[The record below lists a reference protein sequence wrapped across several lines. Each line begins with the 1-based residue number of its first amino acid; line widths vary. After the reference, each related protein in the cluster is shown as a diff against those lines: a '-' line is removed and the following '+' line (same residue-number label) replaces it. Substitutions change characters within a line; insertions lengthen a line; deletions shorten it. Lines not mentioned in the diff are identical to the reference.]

1 MAAIRT
7 GIADIAQG
15 WVDLDMSPTFATATT
30 FTTPANN
37 LAYLQVGTRVR
48 ASDATTLY
56 GTVISASF
64 STNTG
69 VTVTWDSGSITAS
82 LSSIAVSVVRTAP
95 NSNVPTTVGLVAPAT
110 ISSTAVSV
118 MLTLTNTNTLCGQ
131 KFHCSAGEKVVRV
144 NNASNFQVVNSAN
157 TVAIM
162 DLTDA
167 GAVTFA
173 SNVTAFSDERL
184 KSNWRSLPP
193 NFISQMAAVRVGTF
207 DMEGHD
213 DRMIGVGAQSL
224 QRPMPEAVMR
234 NENGVLSVA
243 YGNAALATCI
253 ELCREVVA
261 LRNRVDELENKQ

>member
-1 MAAIRT
+1 MMAAIKT
-7 GIADIAQG
+7 GILDIAQG
-15 WVDLDMSPTFATATT
+15 FVDIGQSPTFVTATT
-30 FTTPANN
+30 FTTPNN
-37 LAYLQVGTRVR
+37 DLSYMAVGTRLRFNVG
-48 ASDATTLY
+48 SSTLY
-56 GTVISASF
+56 GTVVSASF

-69 VTVTWDSGSITAS
+69 INVTLDSGSLTAS
-82 LSSIAVSVVRTAP
+82 LSSMAIGITGIRGGHFDTPV
-95 NSNVPTTVGLVAPAT
+95 T
-110 ISSTAVSV
+110 ISTTTSFSV
-118 MLTLTNTNTLCGQ
+118 PLTLWNTTTICGV
-131 KFHCSAGEKVVRV
+131 KLHCSAGEKVVRV
-144 NNASNFQVVNSAN
+144 NNSSNLQVINSAN
-157 TVAIM
+157 TVVIM

-167 GAVTFA
+167 GAVTFVG
-173 SNVTAFSDERL
+173 NVTAFSDERL
-184 KSNWRSLPP
+184 KKNWRSLPP
-193 NFISQMAAVRVGTF
+193 DFISQMAAVRVGTF